1 MINHQVALHI
11 NRTTATIDTI
21 WLAEQ
26 SHIAVT
32 SLSLPYLQ
40 HELILNQGDIFK
52 VNDSSEKQRVIYS
65 PLAPQC
71 ITTKAY
77 GRYQALGIMFQ
88 PIGIYA
94 TYGISALDF
103 VQSSNAVRLFD
114 KATELDQRFAE
125 AAAPADRLQ
134 VLISFFQQNTVNK
147 PCPPV
152 VLHFL
157 KVVSSLACQPVE
169 IQKIA
174 KDLHFSAKHLIATF
188 KSVVGI
194 TPHKYLQLLQLNHAL
209 QRMIDCPGQKLT
221 EIALEYGFY
230 DQSHFIRVFK
240 RYAGISPLKF
250 RSQQAK
256 QSHGFINTLIYK
268 A

>member
-1 MINHQVALHI
+1 MINHQVALHTHHI
-11 NRTTATIDTI
+11 TATIATT

-52 VNDSSEKQRVIYS
+52 VNDSPEEQRVIYS
-65 PLAPQC
+65 PITPQC

-88 PIGIYA
+88 PVGIYT

-103 VQSSNAVRLFD
+103 AQSNSAVRLFD

-125 AAAPADRLQ
+125 ATAPADRLQ
-134 VLISFFQQNTVNK
+134 VLINFFQQNTVNK
-147 PCPPV
+147 PCPPI
-152 VLHFL
+152 VLRFL
-157 KVVSSLACQPVE
+157 KVVSSLACQPIE

-174 KDLHFSAKHLIATF
+174 KDLHFSVKHLIATF

-209 QRMIDCPGQKLT
+209 QKMIDCPDQTLT
-221 EIALEYGFY
+221 KIALEHGFY

-250 RSQQAK
+250 RAQQAK
-256 QSHGFINTLIYK
+256 QSHGFINTLISK